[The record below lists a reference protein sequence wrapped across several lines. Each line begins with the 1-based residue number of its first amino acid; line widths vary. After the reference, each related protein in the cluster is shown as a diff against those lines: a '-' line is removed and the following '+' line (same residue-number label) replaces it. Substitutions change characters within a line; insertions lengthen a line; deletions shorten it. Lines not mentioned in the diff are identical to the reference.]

1 MNKIFPNEKFF
12 TGTSNINIIYVNDNN
27 HTIAVI

>member
-12 TGTSNINIIYVNDNN
+12 TGTSNIIYVNDNN